1 MKKNKIVIIII
12 IALFT
17 LDARAQTSN
26 PNAEKITALEKQ
38 KATAITNQDF
48 VLAGKI
54 KRQIE
59 QLQNPSANPNTE
71 KIAAL
76 EKQKAT
82 AVTNQDFVL
91 AGKLK
96 RQIEQLEN
104 PAANPNAEKIAA
116 LEKQKAT
123 AVTNQD
129 FVLAGKIKRQ
139 IEQLENPSTNPNA
152 EKIAALEKQK
162 ETAIINQDWVLAN
175 NLKQKIAQL
184 ENPSAPSVQRTAVN
198 GSNFRETDML
208 SMSNQD
214 YATTNSYLPAPTN
227 TMSEYVNYEK
237 IKHSTDNSLAQDLKY
252 RRSSLYTLMINDPTR
267 LHANVIKDAFGNS
280 VLPQKFNDHN
290 IGPYMINGQA
300 NSEDQSYVVTNYLN
314 SNNVA
319 KDIVA
324 KWFNRS
330 ADGKFNMDLIAAR
343 GMYDA
348 SAMDKVIANSAQRG
362 DAMLADAG
370 EELIGSTFVIVNDFK
385 FTSKEEVAKKVG
397 GGLKVLGGLSALA
410 GYDVST
416 YTTVAAAGV
425 SVAGKGYWVK
435 TTSYLY
441 RLVWDEETAA
451 IFYQNYWTD
460 DKNFDP
466 AKVEAFKN
474 ATNFKLR
481 FIGFQTATA
490 DLQSS
495 IFTNKS
501 EEDLIRM
508 ATVKT
513 IDKAVAKLERQY
525 EEFRTK
531 IPLYSVDPL
540 TAKIGVKE
548 GLVAGDKFEVLE
560 QALDMVTGKTFYK
573 RVGVIQVSNSIWDNS
588 LSPEETEQLRQQGT
602 LPAQQYTVFIGSGN
616 YYPGQLI
623 KQIN

>member
-1 MKKNKIVIIII
+1 MKKIIPLLLIIILLSI
-12 IALFT
+12 SAS
-17 LDARAQTSN
+17 AQQSN
-26 PNAEKITALEKQ
+26 SNAEKIAELEKQ
-38 KATAITNQDF
+38 KEVAKANEDW
-48 VLAGKI
+48 VLAGKL
-54 KRQIE
+54 KKQIE
-59 QLQNPSANPNTE
+59 QLENPSANPNAAKIAELEKQKEVAKANEDWALAGKLKKQIEQLENQSANPNST

-76 EKQKAT
+76 EKQKAA
-82 AVTNQDFVL
+82 AVQKEDWAL
-91 AGKLK
+91 AGNLK
-96 RQIEQLEN
+96 KQIERLEN
-104 PAANPNAEKIAA
+104 PAAFAA
-116 LEKQKAT
+116 
-123 AVTNQD
+123 
-129 FVLAGKIKRQ
+129 
-139 IEQLENPSTNPNA
+139 
-152 EKIAALEKQK
+152 
-162 ETAIINQDWVLAN
+162 
-175 NLKQKIAQL
+175 
-184 ENPSAPSVQRTAVN
+184 QRTLVK
-198 GSNFRETDML
+198 GSNFRETELLNMA
-208 SMSNQD
+208 NQD

-227 TMSEYVNYEK
+227 TTNEYINYEK
-237 IKHSTDNSLAQDLKY
+237 VKNSTENVLAQDLKY

-267 LHANVIKDAFGNS
+267 MHANVIKDAFGNA
-280 VLPQKFNDHN
+280 VIPQKFNDHN

-300 NSEDQSYVVTNYLN
+300 NLEDQSYVITNYLN
-314 SNNVA
+314 TNNVA

-324 KWFNRS
+324 KWFNKS
-330 ADGKFNMDLIAAR
+330 ADGKFNMDLVAAR

-370 EELIGSTFVIVNDFK
+370 EELIKNTFVIVNDFK

-397 GGLKVLGGLSALA
+397 GGLRALGSLSALA

-416 YTTVAAAGV
+416 YTTLAAAGTT
-425 SVAGKGYWVK
+425 VAGKGYWVK

-441 RLVWDEETAA
+441 RLVWDEEAAA

-460 DKNFDP
+460 DNNYDP
-466 AKVEAFKN
+466 AKVEAFNN

-481 FIGFQTATA
+481 FVGFQIATA

-560 QALDMVTGKTFYK
+560 QVLDVATGKTFYK

-588 LSPEETEQLRQQGT
+588 LSPEEMEQLRQQGM